1 WDFLLDALHAFGFGS
16 RWCSWIRDIFSS
28 NMASILVNGSPTN
41 DVVFV
46 GEWSDDNLANLVRI
60 LQCFQLASGL
70 KINMQKSQVL
80 GVGVPSNVVIDG
92 ASTIGCNVMNSPFK
106 YLGVTVGDHM
116 SRHSDWST
124 IIQKIRSRLSTW
136 KAKTLSI
143 GGRLML
149 QKSVLGAV
157 PLYTM
162 SIYKAPKG
170 VLYEMEM
177 IRNKFFIGA
186 DSTVK
191 KSIGLL
197 GIKCWLLKNMGA

>member
-1 WDFLLDALHAFGFGS
+1 DVVFKGLLIHDSMVPSHLFYA
-16 RWCSWIRDIFSS
+16 D
-28 NMASILVNGSPTN
+28 

-92 ASTIGCNVMNSPFK
+92 ASTIGCNVMNPPFK

-143 GGRLML
+143 EGRLML

-177 IRNKFFIGA
+177 IRNKFSLEPI
-186 DSTVK
+186 
-191 KSIGLL
+191 LL
-197 GIKCWLLKNMGA
+197 SKNQLGCLG